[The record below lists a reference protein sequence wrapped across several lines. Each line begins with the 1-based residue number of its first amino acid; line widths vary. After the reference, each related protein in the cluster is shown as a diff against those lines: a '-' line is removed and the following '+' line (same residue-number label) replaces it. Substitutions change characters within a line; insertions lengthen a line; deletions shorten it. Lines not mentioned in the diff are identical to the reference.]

1 MKFCYSHY
9 AGDVLVRRT
18 GETPQQKEGEEE
30 GDFRKRVK
38 REDATMSRIECSH
51 CTQHLTRQN
60 ESFCSG
66 L

>member
-1 MKFCYSHY
+1 M
-9 AGDVLVRRT
+9 RRT